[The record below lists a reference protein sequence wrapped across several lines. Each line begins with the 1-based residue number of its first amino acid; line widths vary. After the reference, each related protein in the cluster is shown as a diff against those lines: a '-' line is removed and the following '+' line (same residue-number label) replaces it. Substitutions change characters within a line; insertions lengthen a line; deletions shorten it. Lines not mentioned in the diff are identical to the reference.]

1 MTKLIYK
8 KQDTTIQYTHNTYM
22 DKIKKH
28 PFIRY
33 YLKQE
38 AQYPVAAQ
46 VIRHVIGSAYG
57 SPGEEGCWKIN
68 INETATNGIESCG
81 GGQSHN
87 SGQSHNGGQS
97 HTYIQMIDDIVGKV
111 AYSLLLANPS
121 ARISITKD
129 YISAKWDFE
138 EIDKDLQQYI
148 VAKNWY

>member
-1 MTKLIYK
+1 
-8 KQDTTIQYTHNTYM
+8 M

-68 INETATNGIESCG
+68 INETTLAINIFDLSGDEDYKIVRQPYLIDAIGVVLVFDVSLKITFDSLSKWEKEAESNGLDLKKAV
-81 GGQSHN
+81 
-87 SGQSHNGGQS
+87 
-97 HTYIQMIDDIVGKV
+97 TIVIGNKSDSKKRV
-111 AYSLLLANPS
+111 KKLF
-121 ARISITKD
+121 IK
-129 YISAKWDFE
+129 K
-138 EIDKDLQQYI
+138 Q
-148 VAKNWY
+148 

>member
-1 MTKLIYK
+1 
-8 KQDTTIQYTHNTYM
+8 M

-28 PFIRY
+28 PFIKY

-38 AQYPVAAQ
+38 AQFPVAAQ

-68 INETATNGIESCG
+68 IHETNGIDG
-81 GGQSHN
+81 GNSGQSHN
-87 SGQSHNGGQS
+87 SGQGGQGHNSRQGHNGGQGHNS
-97 HTYIQMIDDIVGKV
+97 GQGHTYIHMIDDIVGKV

-148 VAKNWY
+148 IDKNWY